1 MHYFVDRWQAG
12 SLLAEKLLPYKTE
25 NCAVIALS
33 EGGVLVAAEIAKRI
47 HAALYFLAT
56 ETVRLPGE
64 PDPLAVMS
72 SAGTFTYN
80 HAYSAGQLEEFND
93 DYRQVIDQERLE
105 TFHKLNRLIG
115 KDGVIKTPLLRRH
128 VVILVSDGFKSGLSL
143 DVAADFM
150 KYIAVKKLVVAV
162 PVASVQSVD
171 RIHRLA
177 DEIHCL
183 GVIENYFDTNHYY
196 EHNEL
201 PDHASAM
208 QLMKNIVFDW

>member
-1 MHYFVDRWQAG
+1 MHYFTDRAQAG
-12 SLLAEKLLPYKTE
+12 ALLAERLSAYKTE
-25 NCAVIALS
+25 NCAIIALS
-33 EGGVLVAAEIAKRI
+33 EGGILVGAQIAKHI

-56 ETVRLPGE
+56 EAVRLPGE

-80 HAYSAGQLEEFND
+80 NAYSSGQLEELNS
-93 DYRQVIDQERLE
+93 DYRQVIDQERVE
-105 TFHKLNRLIG
+105 TFHRLNKLIG
-115 KDGVIKTPLLRRH
+115 KDGIIKTPLLKRH
-128 VVILVSDGFKSGLSL
+128 TVIIVSDGFKSGLSL

-150 KYIAVKKLVVAV
+150 KYIAVKKLIVAT
-162 PVASVQSVD
+162 PIASIDAVD

-183 GVIENYFDTNHYY
+183 SVIENYFDTNHYFQD
-196 EHNEL
+196 NQL

-208 QLMKNIVFDW
+208 ELIKNIVFNW